1 MILRA
6 AWILGFLSTR
16 EYDMRLPGRPALI
29 VQSRIKTLERSL
41 WEDRLAIV
49 LFLIG
54 ALILVYTFRNAP
66 ALN

>member
-16 EYDMRLPGRPALI
+16 EYDMRLRGHPALI